1 MYNALSSYFLS
12 INHPPEALKL
22 FFKNTLSEAYLMFV
36 QILKMKKQSNS
47 VIESM
52 FILEVIDVLL
62 KVRVDTAF
70 LPLCNLNPE

>member
-1 MYNALSSYFLS
+1 MS